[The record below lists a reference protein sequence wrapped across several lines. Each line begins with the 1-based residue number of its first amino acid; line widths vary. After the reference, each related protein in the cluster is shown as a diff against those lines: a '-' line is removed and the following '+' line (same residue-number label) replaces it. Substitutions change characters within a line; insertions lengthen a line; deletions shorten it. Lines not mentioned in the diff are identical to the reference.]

1 MPKNRYITLPNGEK
15 AEVTEEIYREYMR
28 PVWREK
34 KRRKR
39 RYETEVS
46 YESLTQ
52 NGIENLDWNQY
63 QLTEQI
69 VEDRLMLELLMSAL
83 ADLTEDE
90 RELINEIYF
99 QEKTEREIARRKAV
113 SNGAIHKR
121 KEKILKK
128 LKKYFKNFK
137 FLLYLTNIS
146 CYNIGDFCL
155 RIWIKQKAIGE
166 GPIRLF

>member
-1 MPKNRYITLPNGEK
+1 M
-15 AEVTEEIYREYMR
+15 
-28 PVWREK
+28 
-34 KRRKR
+34 
-39 RYETEVS
+39 
-46 YESLTQ
+46 TQ

-128 LKKYFKNFK
+128 LKKYFKN
-137 FLLYLTNIS
+137 
-146 CYNIGDFCL
+146 
-155 RIWIKQKAIGE
+155 W
-166 GPIRLF
+166 

>member
-90 RELINEIYF
+90 RERINEIYF

-128 LKKYFKNFK
+128 LKKYFKN
-137 FLLYLTNIS
+137 
-146 CYNIGDFCL
+146 
-155 RIWIKQKAIGE
+155 W
-166 GPIRLF
+166 